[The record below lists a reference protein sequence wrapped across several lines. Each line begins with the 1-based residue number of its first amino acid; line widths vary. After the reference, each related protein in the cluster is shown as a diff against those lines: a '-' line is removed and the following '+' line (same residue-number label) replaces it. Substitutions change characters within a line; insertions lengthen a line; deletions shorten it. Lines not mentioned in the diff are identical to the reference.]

1 MEELEKIWGDNDMEG
16 LPFSTSVNEA
26 KVLKVLKDLSSKNSL
41 NADIYKKV
49 KQWIKFNRYFNET
62 IYEKN
67 MEYESFAH
75 NIYLNINILFL
86 KNGFGDIID

>member
-1 MEELEKIWGDNDMEG
+1 MEELEKVWGDNDMEG

-26 KVLKVLKDLSSKNSL
+26 KVLEVLKELSSKNSL

-62 IYEKN
+62 IYEKKTWN
-67 MEYESFAH
+67 TKVSHITY
-75 NIYLNINILFL
+75 I
-86 KNGFGDIID
+86 